1 MEMIW
6 ILRFDSKF
14 VVLFF
19 SLVLGSVNLVLSY
32 LFSCAL
38 RSVIVLWGAL
48 SGTLPKNSHL
58 KTKGCSHGLP

>member
-6 ILRFDSKF
+6 LLRFDSKF

-32 LFSCAL
+32 LFSCPL
-38 RSVIVLWGAL
+38 RSGFALWGAY
-48 SGTLPKNSHL
+48 SGTLPKSSLL
-58 KTKGCSHGLP
+58 KTKGC